1 MKPKHTGAETLP
13 KVGLVLL
20 MFLSLFWGFSWPMMK
35 IGLREIPVWTFRT
48 LCLFLAGGG
57 ILCIAKA
64 SGVKLAI
71 PRSEF
76 RPLLLVSLLHITGWQ
91 LCSAYGLI
99 YMGAGRAAIIAYTM
113 PVWASILGAVLLG
126 ERLTLARVIG
136 LLLGLAGLSILVSP
150 DIKAVGSAPLG
161 AIFMLGAAV
170 TWAGGTVLLKYF
182 RWTIPITVLTGW
194 QLIFG
199 GIPVIIGAFILEP
212 MTVVLHVSWQAAL
225 ATGYAILIGNIF
237 CYWAWIKVLSLFP
250 ASVASIGTLAIPVI
264 GVLSSA
270 LVLGEPV
277 GFREIASLIL
287 VVMALFVVMIRPK
300 RSASRISLC

>member
-1 MKPKHTGAETLP
+1 MKSKGMGAESLP
-13 KVGLVLL
+13 QVGLVLL

-48 LCLFLAGGG
+48 LCLFLGGFG

-64 SGVKLAI
+64 SRVKLTI
-71 PRSEF
+71 PRSELQ
-76 RPLLLVSLLHITGWQ
+76 PLILVSLLHITGWQ

-113 PVWASILGAVLLG
+113 PVWASILGALILG
-126 ERLTLARVIG
+126 ERLTFARVIG
-136 LLLGLAGLSILVSP
+136 LFLGLAGLLILIGP

-161 AIFMLGAAV
+161 AIFMLGAAL

-182 RWTIPITVLTGW
+182 HWTMPITVLTGW

-199 GIPVIIGAFILEP
+199 GIPVIIGAFILDP
-212 MTVVLHVSWQAAL
+212 MTVLLHVSWQATL

-237 CYWAWIKVLSLFP
+237 CYWAWIKVLSLYP

-270 LVLGEPV
+270 LFLGESV
-277 GFREIASLIL
+277 GFREVVGLIL
-287 VVMALFVVMIRPK
+287 VMMALSAVMIRPK
-300 RSASRISLC
+300 RF

>member
-1 MKPKHTGAETLP
+1 MKPKNVRTETLP
-13 KVGLVLL
+13 RFGVVLL
-20 MFLSLFWGFSWPMMK
+20 MVLSIFWGFSWPMMK

-48 LCLFLAGGG
+48 LCLFLGGLG

-64 SGVKLAI
+64 NRVKLTI

-113 PVWASILGAVLLG
+113 PVWASILGALILG
-126 ERLTLARVIG
+126 ERLTFARVIG
-136 LLLGLAGLSILVSP
+136 LLLGLTGLSILIGP

-170 TWAGGTVLLKYF
+170 IWAGGTVLLKYF
-182 RWTIPITVLTGW
+182 RWTMPITVLTGW

-212 MTVVLHVSWQAAL
+212 ITALLHVSWQAAL

-250 ASVASIGTLAIPVI
+250 VGVASIGTLAIPVI

-270 LVLGEPV
+270 LVLGESV
-277 GFREIASLIL
+277 GFREVAALVL
-287 VVMALFVVMIRPK
+287 VVMALSVVMARPK
-300 RSASRISLC
+300 RL

>member
-1 MKPKHTGAETLP
+1 MNDSIKPKKNGTETLP
-13 KVGLVLL
+13 HIGLVLL
-20 MFLSLFWGFSWPMMK
+20 ILLSLFWGFSWPMMK

-48 LCLFLAGGG
+48 LCLFLGGFG
-57 ILCIAKA
+57 LLCVAKA
-64 SGVKLAI
+64 SRAKLTI

-76 RPLLLVSLLHITGWQ
+76 RPLIFVSLLHITGWQ

-113 PVWASILGAVLLG
+113 PVWASILGAFVLG
-126 ERLTLARVIG
+126 ERLTFARVTG
-136 LLLGLAGLSILVSP
+136 LFLGLAGLSILIGP

-182 RWTIPITVLTGW
+182 HWTIPITVLTGW
-194 QLIFG
+194 QLILG
-199 GIPVIIGAFILEP
+199 GIPVIIGAFMLDP
-212 MTVVLHVSWQAAL
+212 MTALLHVSWQAAL
-225 ATGYAILIGNIF
+225 ATGYAILIGNIL

-277 GFREIASLIL
+277 DFREITALIF
-287 VVMALFVVMIRPK
+287 VVGALSIVMIRPK
-300 RSASRISLC
+300 GF

>member
-1 MKPKHTGAETLP
+1 MKPKKAVTETLP
-13 KVGLVLL
+13 QFGLVLL
-20 MFLSLFWGFSWPMMK
+20 MFLSIFWGFSWPMMK

-48 LCLFLAGGG
+48 LCLFLGGFG
-57 ILCIAKA
+57 VLCIAKA
-64 SGVKLAI
+64 SRAKLAI

-76 RPLLLVSLLHITGWQ
+76 GPLILVSLFHITGWQ

-113 PVWASILGAVLLG
+113 PVWASILGAFILG
-126 ERLTLARVIG
+126 ERLTFARVIG
-136 LLLGLAGLSILVSP
+136 LFLGLAGLLILIGP

-161 AIFMLGAAV
+161 AIFMLGAAIN
-170 TWAGGTVLLKYF
+170 WAIGTVFLKYF
-182 RWTIPITVLTGW
+182 RWTMPITVLAGW
-194 QLIFG
+194 QLVFG

-212 MTVVLHVSWQAAL
+212 MTALLHVSWQAAL

-270 LVLGEPV
+270 LVLGESV
-277 GFREIASLIL
+277 GFREMAALIL
-287 VVMALFVVMIRPK
+287 VVMALSIVMIRPK
-300 RSASRISLC
+300 GF